1 MLSKSQKMSMNSEEL
16 LKVVVDA
23 LEERKASNIVVLDV
37 ARKTSVTDYMVIAT
51 GTSSRQ
57 VKSAAENVVEKCKHA
72 GVQPLGVEGET
83 AAEWVLVDMGDVVA
97 HVMQK
102 GTRDFYKLEKLWSTE
117 DGADEDDFSAD
128 LQDDLD
134 SQAL

>member
-1 MLSKSQKMSMNSEEL
+1 MKTGKDNELNMNSEAL
-16 LKVVVDA
+16 LKIVVDA

-37 ARKTSVTDYMVIAT
+37 ADKTSFTDYMVIAT

-57 VKSAAENVVEKCKHA
+57 VKSAAENVVEQSKHA
-72 GVQPLGVEGET
+72 GVQPLGVEGERE
-83 AAEWVLVDMGDVVA
+83 AEWVLVDLGDVVA

-102 GTRDFYKLEKLWSTE
+102 ETREFYKLEKLWSTE
-117 DGADEDDFSAD
+117 DDIGSQAGDI
-128 LQDDLD
+128 D

>member
-1 MLSKSQKMSMNSEEL
+1 MNSEAL
-16 LKVVVDA
+16 LNIVLDA

-37 ARKTSVTDYMVIAT
+37 AGKTSFTDYMVIAT

-57 VKSAAENVVEKCKHA
+57 VKSAAENVVERSKQS
-72 GVQPLGVEGET
+72 GVQPLGVEGERE
-83 AAEWVLVDMGDVVA
+83 AEWVLVDLGDVVV

-102 GTRDFYKLEKLWSTE
+102 ETREFYKLEKLWSTDDQLNE
-117 DGADEDDFSAD
+117 ELSDEMNSQGDV
-128 LQDDLD
+128 D